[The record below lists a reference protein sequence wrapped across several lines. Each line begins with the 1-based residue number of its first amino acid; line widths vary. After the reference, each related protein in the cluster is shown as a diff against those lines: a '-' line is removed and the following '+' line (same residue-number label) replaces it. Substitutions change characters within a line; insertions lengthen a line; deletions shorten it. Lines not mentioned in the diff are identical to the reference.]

1 MYDYIIVGA
10 GSAGCVL
17 ANRLSADPAKR
28 VCLLEAGPRDANPLI
43 HMPIGI
49 ALLANNRRVNWAF
62 ETEPQAHL
70 NGRQLF
76 WPRGKTLGGS
86 SSINAMVYIRGY
98 PRDYEGWEAAAGSAW
113 GWERVSALF
122 KRLECNER
130 FGDSLHHGVQGE
142 LAVGDLRTVN
152 PLSEA
157 FVAAGCEL
165 QFYRNEDFNA
175 ARQDGLGLYQ
185 VTQRG
190 GRRWSAARAFLEP
203 AIGRANLDVLTG
215 ARVTRVTFEGKC
227 ARGVMVHQVRE
238 ERHLPLNR
246 GGEIVLSGGAANTP
260 QVLMLSGVGSGP
272 ELKAHGIEVVHD
284 LPAVGKNLQDH
295 LDITLMHQANSRI
308 PIGIAVSFLPRAVA
322 GLVSYF
328 AEGRGFLTSNVAESG
343 GFLPS
348 GPEQDRPNLQFH
360 FLPTYLNDHG
370 RQLTFGY
377 GYTLHICDLLPRS
390 RGRIGLKSADP
401 LADPLI
407 DPNYL
412 SDPRDMETMVAGV
425 KLGRRILGA
434 PPMAHHSAREV
445 LPGSEVQSEEQI
457 IADIRT
463 RAETIYH
470 PVGTCRMGSDPGSV
484 VDPDMCVRG
493 VEGLRVVDASVMP
506 TLVAGNTNAP
516 VMMIAENAAD
526 IMLGRLGISRS
537 GPA

>member
-1 MYDYIIVGA
+1 
-10 GSAGCVL
+10 
-17 ANRLSADPAKR
+17 
-28 VCLLEAGPRDANPLI
+28 
-43 HMPIGI
+43 
-49 ALLANNRRVNWAF
+49 
-62 ETEPQAHL
+62 
-70 NGRQLF
+70 
-76 WPRGKTLGGS
+76 
-86 SSINAMVYIRGY
+86 
-98 PRDYEGWEAAAGSAW
+98 
-113 GWERVSALF
+113 
-122 KRLECNER
+122 
-130 FGDSLHHGVQGE
+130 
-142 LAVGDLRTVN
+142 
-152 PLSEA
+152 
-157 FVAAGCEL
+157 
-165 QFYRNEDFNA
+165 
-175 ARQDGLGLYQ
+175 
-185 VTQRG
+185 
-190 GRRWSAARAFLEP
+190 
-203 AIGRANLDVLTG
+203 
-215 ARVTRVTFEGKC
+215 
-227 ARGVMVHQVRE
+227 MVHQVRE

-246 GGEIVLSGGAANTP
+246 GGEIVLSGGAANSP

-434 PPMAHHSAREV
+434 PPMARHSAREV